1 MSAPSPRTQQALR
14 QRNLSLALRA
24 VAAGGPLSRAA
35 VAARI
40 GMTRAGVAAVVDELL
55 RAGLLVELGPGR
67 PGTVGRPGSAL
78 ALNDRGPCGLGA
90 EIGVDHLAVCA
101 VDLRGRIRAR
111 VAADAA
117 NRDRPPGPVLARL
130 AGLIEQVTDEVRG
143 EGLTPTGLT
152 VAVPGLIA
160 RDESTVVRAPNLG
173 WQGVDLGPLLPSA
186 PPARVGNEANLGAL
200 AEQRLAGSAGPG
212 GPAEPRG
219 AGGGGEAATGTGP
232 AGTGTGTS
240 GTGTGADG
248 TSGPGP
254 GRHFLHVS
262 AEIGIGAAVVMD
274 GELLRGAHG
283 FAGELG
289 HVPVRPQGRPCV
301 CGGRGCL
308 EQYAGE
314 EAVLRASGI
323 DPGRA
328 RAEHPGPG
336 GRIAM
341 LSARAAGGDAL
352 VRAALREA
360 GGALGVAIAGTVN
373 VLDPEAVVLGGAHA
387 GLAPWVVPAVEREL
401 GRRVADPARTVRLTV
416 SALGAEGPLL
426 GAALSVVDAVME
438 APGTV
443 AAG

>member
-101 VDLRGRIRAR
+101 VDLRGRVRAR

-117 NRDRPPGPVLARL
+117 NRDHAPGPVLARL
-130 AGLIEQVTDEVRG
+130 AGLIEEVVAEVRG

-173 WQGVDLGPLLPSA
+173 WQGVGLGPLLPAA

-200 AEQRLAGSAGPG
+200 AEQRLERTA
-212 GPAEPRG
+212 AEP
-219 AGGGGEAATGTGP
+219 P
-232 AGTGTGTS
+232 
-240 GTGTGADG
+240 GTGADG
-248 TSGPGP
+248 EPGPVEQPAAELPAGDGRSPGP
-254 GRHFLHVS
+254 GRNFLFVS

-289 HVPVRPQGRPCV
+289 HVPVRPQGRPCA

-323 DPGRA
+323 DPARA

-336 GRIAM
+336 ARIAM
-341 LSARAAGGDAL
+341 LAARAADGDAL
-352 VRAALREA
+352 VRTALREA
-360 GGALGVAIAGTVN
+360 GGALGIALAGAVN
-373 VLDPEAVVLGGAHA
+373 LLDPETVVLGGALA
-387 GLAPWVVPAVEREL
+387 GLGPWVVPAVEREL
-401 GRRVADPARTVRLTV
+401 GRRLADPARTVRLTV

-426 GAALSVVDAVME
+426 GAALSEVDAVME

-443 AAG
+443 VAG

>member
-101 VDLRGRIRAR
+101 VDLSGRVRAR

-117 NRDRPPGPVLARL
+117 NRDHPPGPVLERL
-130 AGLIEQVTDEVRG
+130 AGLIEQVVTEVRG
-143 EGLTPTGLT
+143 EGLKPTGLT

-200 AEQRLAGSAGPG
+200 AEQRLEGGATEPPSPGGDGEADAGPADR
-212 GPAEPRG
+212 PV
-219 AGGGGEAATGTGP
+219 AAVPDG
-232 AGTGTGTS
+232 S
-240 GTGTGADG
+240 GR
-248 TSGPGP
+248 SPGP
-254 GRHFLHVS
+254 GRNFLHVS
-262 AEIGIGAAVVMD
+262 AQIGIGAAVVTD

-289 HVPVRPQGRPCV
+289 HVPVRPQGRPCA

-323 DPGRA
+323 DPARA

-336 GRIAM
+336 GRIAI
-341 LSARAAGGDAL
+341 LAARAADGDAR

-360 GGALGVAIAGTVN
+360 GGALGVAIAGAVN
-373 VLDPEAVVLGGAHA
+373 ILDPEAVVLAGALA

-426 GAALSVVDAVME
+426 GAALSEVDAVME
-438 APGTV
+438 APGAV

>member
-101 VDLRGRIRAR
+101 VDLTGRIRAR

-117 NRDRPPGPVLARL
+117 NRDRPPAAVLARL
-130 AGLIEQVTDEVRG
+130 TGLVGEVTEELRG
-143 EGLTPTGLT
+143 EGLTPAGLT

-186 PPARVGNEANLGAL
+186 SPARVGNEANLGAL
-200 AEQRLAGSAGPG
+200 AEQRVPAGPG
-212 GPAEPRG
+212 ADEADRGERAAEPAG
-219 AGGGGEAATGTGP
+219 AGHSAGTGP
-232 AGTGTGTS
+232 AR
-240 GTGTGADG
+240 
-248 TSGPGP
+248 PGP
-254 GRHFLHVS
+254 GRGAAAAGSPGPWRNFLHVS
-262 AEIGIGAAVVMD
+262 AEIGIGAALVMD
-274 GELLRGAHG
+274 GELQRGAHG

-289 HVPVRPQGRPCV
+289 HVPVRPQGRPCA

-314 EAVLRASGI
+314 EAVLRASGL

-328 RAEHPGPG
+328 RAAHPGPG
-336 GRIAM
+336 ARIAM
-341 LSARAAGGDAL
+341 LAARAADGDAR

-360 GGALGVAIAGTVN
+360 GGALGIAIAGTVN
-373 VLDPEAVVLGGAHA
+373 VLDPEAVVLGGALA

-401 GRRVADPARTVRLTV
+401 GRRVADPARTVRLAV

-426 GAALSVVDAVME
+426 GAALSVVDAVLE
-438 APGTV
+438 APGAV

>member
-14 QRNLSLALRA
+14 QQNLSLALRA
-24 VAAGGPLSRAA
+24 VAAEGPLSRAA

-101 VDLRGRIRAR
+101 VDLSGRVRAR
-111 VAADAA
+111 VAAGAA
-117 NRDRPPGPVLARL
+117 NRDHPPGPVLARL
-130 AGLIEQVTDEVRG
+130 TGLIEQVTDQVRG

-173 WQGVDLGPLLPSA
+173 WQGVDLRPLLPSA

-200 AEQRLAGSAGPG
+200 AEQRLT
-212 GPAEPRG
+212 RG
-219 AGGGGEAATGTGP
+219 AGGADGET
-232 AGTGTGTS
+232 AGTGTDTAGPGTAR
-240 GTGTGADG
+240 TPRPAGAD
-248 TSGPGP
+248 TSGPG
-254 GRHFLHVS
+254 RNFLHVS

-289 HVPVRPQGRPCV
+289 HVPVRPQGRPCA

-323 DPGRA
+323 DPERA
-328 RAEHPGPG
+328 RAEHPGPR

-341 LSARAAGGDAL
+341 LSARAADGDAR
-352 VRAALREA
+352 VRAALHEA
-360 GGALGVAIAGTVN
+360 GGALGIAIAGTVN
-373 VLDPEAVVLGGAHA
+373 VLDPEAVVLGGALA

-426 GAALSVVDAVME
+426 GAALSVIDAVME
-438 APGTV
+438 APGAVV
-443 AAG
+443 AG

>member
-78 ALNDRGPCGLGA
+78 ALNDRGACGLGA

-101 VDLRGRIRAR
+101 VDLSGRVRAR

-117 NRDRPPGPVLARL
+117 NRDHPPGPVLARL
-130 AGLIEQVTDEVRG
+130 GGLIEQVVAELRG

-173 WQGVDLGPLLPSA
+173 WQGVDLGPLLPSV

-200 AEQRLAGSAGPG
+200 AEQRLEGSTAPG
-212 GPAEPRG
+212 DAPEPRG
-219 AGGGGEAATGTGP
+219 AGEEPLPGSGP
-232 AGTGTGTS
+232 AGRPAAAIP
-240 GTGTGADG
+240 ADG
-248 TSGPGP
+248 RSPGP
-254 GRHFLHVS
+254 GRNFLHVS

-289 HVPVRPQGRPCV
+289 HVPVRPQGRPCA

-323 DPGRA
+323 DPARA
-328 RAEHPGPG
+328 RAAHPGPG

-341 LSARAAGGDAL
+341 LAALAADGDTR

-360 GGALGVAIAGTVN
+360 GGALGIAIAGAVN
-373 VLDPEAVVLGGAHA
+373 MLDPEAVVLGGALA

-426 GAALSVVDAVME
+426 GAALSEVDAVME
-438 APGTV
+438 APGAV

>member
-101 VDLRGRIRAR
+101 VDLSGRVRAR

-117 NRDRPPGPVLARL
+117 NRDHPPGPVLERL
-130 AGLIEQVTDEVRG
+130 AGLIEQVVTEVRG

-173 WQGVDLGPLLPSA
+173 WQGVGLGPLLPSA

-200 AEQRLAGSAGPG
+200 AEQRLEGGAAEHSGGDGEPGAGPADRPVAAFPG
-212 GPAEPRG
+212 G
-219 AGGGGEAATGTGP
+219 
-232 AGTGTGTS
+232 S
-240 GTGTGADG
+240 GR
-248 TSGPGP
+248 SPGP
-254 GRHFLHVS
+254 GRNFLHVS
-262 AEIGIGAAVVMD
+262 AQIGIGAAVVTD

-289 HVPVRPQGRPCV
+289 HVPVRPQGRPCA

-323 DPGRA
+323 DPARA

-341 LSARAAGGDAL
+341 LAARAAEGDAQ

-360 GGALGVAIAGTVN
+360 GGALGVAIAGAVN
-373 VLDPEAVVLGGAHA
+373 ILDPESVVLAGALA

-426 GAALSVVDAVME
+426 GAALSEVDAVME
-438 APGTV
+438 APGAV

>member
-101 VDLRGRIRAR
+101 VDLSGRVRAR

-117 NRDRPPGPVLARL
+117 NRDHPPGPVLERL
-130 AGLIEQVTDEVRG
+130 AGLIEQVVTEVRG

-173 WQGVDLGPLLPSA
+173 WQGVDLAPLLPVV

-200 AEQRLAGSAGPG
+200 AEQRLEQGTAEPSGTVGDGESAAADRPPAAI
-212 GPAEPRG
+212 PAE
-219 AGGGGEAATGTGP
+219 GGR
-232 AGTGTGTS
+232 S
-240 GTGTGADG
+240 
-248 TSGPGP
+248 PGP
-254 GRHFLHVS
+254 GRNFLHVS

-289 HVPVRPQGRPCV
+289 HVPVRPQGQPCA

-323 DPGRA
+323 DPERA
-328 RAEHPGPG
+328 RAAHPGPG
-336 GRIAM
+336 GRIAV
-341 LSARAAGGDAL
+341 LAARATAGDAR

-360 GGALGVAIAGTVN
+360 GGALGIAIAGAVN
-373 VLDPEAVVLGGAHA
+373 ILDPETVVLGGALA

-416 SALGAEGPLL
+416 SALGADGPLL
-426 GAALSVVDAVME
+426 GAALSEVDAVME
-438 APGTV
+438 TPGTV

>member
-101 VDLRGRIRAR
+101 VDLRGRVRAR

-117 NRDRPPGPVLARL
+117 NRDHPPGPVLARL
-130 AGLIEQVTDEVRG
+130 AGLMEEVVAEVRG
-143 EGLTPTGLT
+143 KGLTPTGLT

-173 WQGVDLGPLLPSA
+173 WQGVDLGPLLPAA

-200 AEQRLAGSAGPG
+200 AEQRLEHTAAEPPGAGEDGDPGAGPAL
-212 GPAEPRG
+212 GPEGQP
-219 AGGGGEAATGTGP
+219 AA
-232 AGTGTGTS
+232 ALQA
-240 GTGTGADG
+240 ADR
-248 TSGPGP
+248 SSPGP
-254 GRHFLHVS
+254 GRNFLFVS

-289 HVPVRPQGRPCV
+289 HVPVRPQGRPCA

-323 DPGRA
+323 DPARA

-341 LSARAAGGDAL
+341 LAARAADGDAL
-352 VRAALREA
+352 VRTALREA
-360 GGALGVAIAGTVN
+360 GGALGIALAGAVN
-373 VLDPEAVVLGGAHA
+373 LLDPETVVLGGALA
-387 GLAPWVVPAVEREL
+387 GLGPWVVPAVEREL
-401 GRRVADPARTVRLTV
+401 GRRLADPARTVRLTV
-416 SALGAEGPLL
+416 SALGGEGPLL
-426 GAALSVVDAVME
+426 GAALSEVDAVME
-438 APGTV
+438 APGAV

>member
-101 VDLRGRIRAR
+101 VDLNGRVRAR

-117 NRDRPPGPVLARL
+117 NRDHPPGPVLERL
-130 AGLIEQVTDEVRG
+130 AGLIEQVVTEVRS

-200 AEQRLAGSAGPG
+200 AEQRLEGGAAEHPGGDGGPG
-212 GPAEPRG
+212 ASTADRPV
-219 AGGGGEAATGTGP
+219 AAVPDG
-232 AGTGTGTS
+232 S
-240 GTGTGADG
+240 GR
-248 TSGPGP
+248 SPGP
-254 GRHFLHVS
+254 GRNFLHVS
-262 AEIGIGAAVVMD
+262 AQIGIGAAVVMD

-289 HVPVRPQGRPCV
+289 HVPVRPQGRPCA

-323 DPGRA
+323 DPARA

-341 LSARAAGGDAL
+341 LAARAADGDAR

-360 GGALGVAIAGTVN
+360 GGALGVAIAGAVN
-373 VLDPEAVVLGGAHA
+373 ILDPEAVVLAGALA
-387 GLAPWVVPAVEREL
+387 GLAPWVAPAVEREL

-426 GAALSVVDAVME
+426 GAALSEVDAVME
-438 APGTV
+438 APGAV

>member
-101 VDLRGRIRAR
+101 VDLSGRVRAR

-117 NRDRPPGPVLARL
+117 NRDHPPGPVLERL
-130 AGLIEQVTDEVRG
+130 AGLIEQVVTEVRG

-200 AEQRLAGSAGPG
+200 AEQRLEGGAAERPGDDGGPGAGPADR
-212 GPAEPRG
+212 PD
-219 AGGGGEAATGTGP
+219 AAV
-232 AGTGTGTS
+232 
-240 GTGTGADG
+240 ADG
-248 TSGPGP
+248 SGRSPGP
-254 GRHFLHVS
+254 GRNFLHVS
-262 AEIGIGAAVVMD
+262 AQIGIGAAVVTD

-289 HVPVRPQGRPCV
+289 HVPVRPQGRPCA

-323 DPGRA
+323 DPARA

-336 GRIAM
+336 GRIAV
-341 LSARAAGGDAL
+341 LAARAADGDAR

-360 GGALGVAIAGTVN
+360 GGALGVALAGAVN
-373 VLDPEAVVLGGAHA
+373 ILDPEAVVLPGALA
-387 GLAPWVVPAVEREL
+387 GLDPWVVPAVEREL

-426 GAALSVVDAVME
+426 GAALSEVDAVME
-438 APGTV
+438 APGAV

>member
-101 VDLRGRIRAR
+101 VDLSGRVRAR

-117 NRDRPPGPVLARL
+117 NRDHPPGPVLERL
-130 AGLIEQVTDEVRG
+130 AGLIEQVVTEVRG

-200 AEQRLAGSAGPG
+200 AEQRLEGGAAEHSGGYGEPDAGPVDR
-212 GPAEPRG
+212 PV
-219 AGGGGEAATGTGP
+219 AAVPDG
-232 AGTGTGTS
+232 S
-240 GTGTGADG
+240 G
-248 TSGPGP
+248 SSPGP
-254 GRHFLHVS
+254 GRNFLHVS
-262 AEIGIGAAVVMD
+262 AQIGIGAAVVTD

-289 HVPVRPQGRPCV
+289 HVPVRPQGRPCA

-323 DPGRA
+323 DPARA

-341 LSARAAGGDAL
+341 LAARAADGDAR

-360 GGALGVAIAGTVN
+360 GGALGVALAGAVN
-373 VLDPEAVVLGGAHA
+373 ILDPEAVVLAGALA

-426 GAALSVVDAVME
+426 GAALSEVDAVME
-438 APGTV
+438 APGAV

>member
-101 VDLRGRIRAR
+101 VDLSGRVRAR

-117 NRDRPPGPVLARL
+117 NRDHPPGPVLARL
-130 AGLIEQVTDEVRG
+130 AGLIEQVVAELRD

-200 AEQRLAGSAGPG
+200 AEQRQERGTPEPPG
-212 GPAEPRG
+212 T
-219 AGGGGEAATGTGP
+219 GEDGESGTGP
-232 AGTGTGTS
+232 ADEPAAALPAG
-240 GTGTGADG
+240 DG
-248 TSGPGP
+248 RPPGP
-254 GRHFLHVS
+254 GRNFLFVS

-289 HVPVRPQGRPCV
+289 HVPVRPQGRPCA

-323 DPGRA
+323 DPAQA
-328 RAEHPGPG
+328 RAAHPGPG

-341 LSARAAGGDAL
+341 LAARAADGDAL
-352 VRAALREA
+352 VRTALREA
-360 GGALGVAIAGTVN
+360 GGALGIALAGTVN
-373 VLDPEAVVLGGAHA
+373 ILDPETVVLGGALA

-401 GRRVADPARTVRLTV
+401 ARRLADPARTVRLAV

-426 GAALSVVDAVME
+426 GAALSEVDAVME
-438 APGTV
+438 APGAI

>member
-101 VDLRGRIRAR
+101 VDLRGRVRAR

-117 NRDRPPGPVLARL
+117 NRDHPPGPVLARL
-130 AGLIEQVTDEVRG
+130 AGLIEEVVAEVRG

-173 WQGVDLGPLLPSA
+173 WQGVDLGPLLPAA

-200 AEQRLAGSAGPG
+200 AEQRL
-212 GPAEPRG
+212 ERT
-219 AGGGGEAATGTGP
+219 AAKP
-232 AGTGTGTS
+232 P
-240 GTGTGADG
+240 GTGADG
-248 TSGPGP
+248 EPGPGPALDPGDRQDAALPAGDHGSPGP
-254 GRHFLHVS
+254 GRNFLFVS

-289 HVPVRPQGRPCV
+289 HVPVRPQGRPCA

-323 DPGRA
+323 DPAGA
-328 RAEHPGPG
+328 RAAYPGPG
-336 GRIAM
+336 ARIAM
-341 LSARAAGGDAL
+341 LAARAADGDAL
-352 VRAALREA
+352 VRTALREA
-360 GGALGVAIAGTVN
+360 GGALGIALAGAVN
-373 VLDPEAVVLGGAHA
+373 LLDPETVVLGGALA
-387 GLAPWVVPAVEREL
+387 GLGPWVVPAVEREL
-401 GRRVADPARTVRLTV
+401 GRRLADPARTVRLTV

-426 GAALSVVDAVME
+426 GAALSEVDAVME
-438 APGTV
+438 APGAV